1 MPNIIQIQ
9 DDLKNLPDQVLVNY
23 VQNPTGTMQGIAGYA
38 PSYLVLAELQRRTD
52 MRNRYAAQQQPEKT
66 VSDKIVEEA
75 TPMQNAQRL
84 MGGVGALPAGNVG
97 ENYGEGITAETYPM
111 PEEPPIERMAGG
123 GIVAFQRGGL
133 SLGDLGY
140 DTGINYDP
148 FTDMPVIEEPT
159 NSGVVNVTPN
169 EYYPY
174 PATIGNVP
182 FMPKTPDIND
192 YKEDQKFYEEQFGVT
207 PAEKYYQTERE
218 ALQKERDSYQTDR
231 RDAIN
236 MGMIEAGLNIM
247 GGTSQ
252 YTFENIGKGAAP
264 VVSKVASDLKSIKKE
279 QRLLDKESRAV
290 DRLERAEKMGNVKD
304 FRTQEK
310 EVRAIQ
316 LDLLKN
322 YVDNVTKAQVAAA
335 TKAGKTGE
343 LVDKAYQRGNDIMK
357 LLFNDNAIVTYFN
370 KNPEQLPKVQN
381 KITEKILSDM
391 ESGQVTALKLD
402 GIIPREIVDAI
413 KEASGKT
420 STQSSTTTSPVSVT
434 TREEVLAL
442 SPGTVYEMPDGTKNV
457 R

>member
-84 MGGVGALPAGNVG
+84 MGGVGALPAGDIG
-97 ENYGEGITAETYPM
+97 ENYGEGITTETYPM
-111 PEEPPIERMAGG
+111 SEEPPVERMADG

-140 DTGINYDP
+140 DAINYDP
-148 FTDMPVIEEPT
+148 FTDMPVVEEP
-159 NSGVVNVTPN
+159 VTEAPIVIQGGN
-169 EYYPY
+169 PYYPY
-174 PATIGNVP
+174 SSEAANVP
-182 FMPKTPDIND
+182 FMPKSPTIQEYKAEEELAQKEFGITPTSEF
-192 YKEDQKFYEEQFGVT
+192 YK
-207 PAEKYYQTERE
+207 AERE

-252 YTFENIGKGAAP
+252 YAFENIGKGAAP
-264 VVSKVASDLKSIKKE
+264 VVSKVASDLKTIKKE
-279 QRLLDKESRAV
+279 QRLLGKESRAV
-290 DRLERAEKMGNVKD
+290 DRLERAERMGDVKG
-304 FRTQEK
+304 FKEKQK

-316 LDLLKN
+316 LDLMKN
-322 YVDNVTKAQVAAA
+322 YSDNIAKQAAA
-335 TKAGKTGE
+335 KSAADKG
-343 LVDKAYQRGNDIMK
+343 LVNDAYQRALDEMK
-357 LLFNDNAIVTYFN
+357 AQYGEDVLIKRFNGDPKGWQEELNALA
-370 KNPEQLPKVQN
+370 Q
-381 KITEKILSDM
+381 KILDDM
-391 ESGQVTALKLD
+391 RTGSVSEKVIQPKGVN
-402 GIIPREIVDAI
+402 
-413 KEASGKT
+413 EASKKT
-420 STQSSTTTSPVSVT
+420 KDTDSFW
-434 TREEVLAL
+434 E
-442 SPGTVYEMPDGTKNV
+442 
-457 R
+457 